1 MAQSRRAILTSK
13 RYSQKTKEQVCREI
27 RWEYY
32 KANRERFID
41 NIVQHRETILQLLL
55 IGVEVET
62 AFAPYIKKVDA
73 INAKTLS
80 ADTCQLKAA

>member
-1 MAQSRRAILTSK
+1 MAQSRLAILASK

-32 KANRERFID
+32 KANRVRFID
-41 NIVQHRETILQLLL
+41 SIAQYSETILQLIL

-73 INAKTLS
+73 INARTLS
-80 ADTCQLKAA
+80 ADNSQLKVA